1 MLLHLFS
8 VLNNFILQKHKR
20 LENEFFVLLDAL
32 LLRLLASGKVGLSDE
47 LKASTRDCLKIYASL
62 DKFNHVEDLV
72 RKHWVVPALKPLMSE
87 QSAKSVS
94 DLYSKILLILNEKS
108 SAINLLIQL
117 TQ

>member
-1 MLLHLFS
+1 
-8 VLNNFILQKHKR
+8 
-20 LENEFFVLLDAL
+20 LENEFYSLLDAL
-32 LLRLLASGKVGLSDE
+32 LLRLLASGKMGFSNE
-47 LKASTRDCLKIYASL
+47 LKASTRECLKIYASL
-62 DKFNHVEDLV
+62 DKFNHVEDFV

>member
-1 MLLHLFS
+1 MHFEIVSYS
-8 VLNNFILQKHKR
+8 VVFFLQKHQR
-20 LENEFFVLLDAL
+20 LEKEFFALLDQL
-32 LLRLLASGKVGLSDE
+32 LLRLLSSDKMGFSNE
-47 LKASTRDCLKIYASL
+47 LKASTRECLKIYASL
-62 DKFNHVEDLV
+62 DKFRHVEEFV

-94 DLYSKILLILNEKS
+94 DLYSKILLILSEKN